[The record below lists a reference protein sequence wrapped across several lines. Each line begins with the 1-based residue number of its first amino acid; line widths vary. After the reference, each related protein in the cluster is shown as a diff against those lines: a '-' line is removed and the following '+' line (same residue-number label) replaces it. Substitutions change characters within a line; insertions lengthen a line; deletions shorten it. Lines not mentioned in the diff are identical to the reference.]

1 MGTATF
7 QTGDKIDFLFD
18 YYDKEGNFIG
28 TETYGKSIYVTTMDR
43 LSVTDKPLPDCDIQ
57 FLGKLTD
64 AYQRELLTEVIEAHI
79 GD

>member
-1 MGTATF
+1 MRL
-7 QTGDKIDFLFD
+7 QTNLTVKNAEITNGI
-18 YYDKEGNFIG
+18 EGNFIG